1 MAKTHNPWHIAP
13 GLNNVGSFQVSGAP
27 YVTSSISTNAVVR
40 RIQFPQVTSWVK
52 IINYDMTG
60 SCKVGFSALGIGEG
74 AGDGR
79 PYSSSAPGGPQP
91 NPGYLF
97 AHNYFTISS
106 GSHGEVHR
114 DSGVLDWKVSELWIK
129 GSGNVAI
136 LAGLTNIPAPR
147 CSSSFGPSWSGSAG
161 VG

>member
-1 MAKTHNPWHIAP
+1 MAHNPWNIAP
-13 GLNNVGSFQVSGAP
+13 GINNVGSYQVSGEP
-27 YVTSSISTNAVVR
+27 YATSSIGTNAVTR
-40 RIQFPQVTSWVK
+40 RIQFPQITNWVK

-60 SCKVGFSALGIGEG
+60 SCKVSFSNMGLVEE
-74 AGDGR
+74 
-79 PYSSSAPGGPQP
+79 PYSSSAGGTTQP

-97 AHNYFTISS
+97 GFNYFTIPS

-114 DSGVLDWKVSELWIK
+114 DSGVLDWKIAELWIA
-129 GSGNVAI
+129 GSANVAV
-136 LAGLTNIPAPR
+136 LAGLTNIPAHR